1 MNMGVFAVQ
10 SLPRVTVTHN
20 RDQSLE
26 FNPRKPG
33 TSMTYINQR
42 LLWLNKKINLVN
54 WVEKMTKN

>member
-10 SLPRVTVTHN
+10 LLPWLAVTHN
-20 RDQSLE
+20 GDQSLE

-42 LLWLNKKINLVN
+42 LL
-54 WVEKMTKN
+54 